1 MNPTGVPVPQ
11 CFHCGTPMPPPSAKR
26 GRPAD
31 YCGRACRQA
40 AYRERQR
47 RRGNSADPDT
57 GSDTG
62 SKALPEQSPEQLQLL
77 ELAQDTQEE
86 LRHLLRLL
94 SNSHRASAA
103 DILEHSVKV
112 QRRMEAVTAGVV
124 LMARRRRIPW
134 ESLGKI
140 LNISPETARHAYHER
155 LVQRRLDDYA
165 PQLAPPPQPVT
176 DPASGEADDPLPA
189 RQPDQPSLRA
199 TNQLSPILSRLQIA
213 SGIPLRQLGLRVQVS
228 ASYLSRVL
236 SGEKFPTWELTEK
249 IALVLGADTDA
260 VLKVWQDER
269 DRHGIRPRRSRQQSP
284 PGEPD
289 SGTSLAAALRTLYQR
304 AASPSAHSVAVA
316 TGHLVRADD
325 VRRILHGAKAGTWEE
340 VSALIRAL
348 DGEPSFFRPHWQEA
362 HESSSPPL
370 PAIAETPTHRLNR
383 LLSAFGDSLHD
394 ARTLAPSPGLS
405 ARRRALRRRLAGQ
418 TIPSS
423 L

>member
-1 MNPTGVPVPQ
+1 MIPSGVPMPQ
-11 CFHCGTPMPPPSAKR
+11 CFHCGTPMPPPSGKR

-47 RRGNSADPDT
+47 RRGDSTDADT
-57 GSDTG
+57 GSR
-62 SKALPEQSPEQLQLL
+62 ALPEQSPEQLQLL

-112 QRRMEAVTAGVV
+112 QRRMEVVTAGVV
-124 LMARRRRIPW
+124 LMARRRRIAW
-134 ESLGKI
+134 EFLGRI
-140 LNISPETARHAYHER
+140 LSISPETARHTYHER

-165 PQLAPPPQPVT
+165 PHLAP
-176 DPASGEADDPLPA
+176 ASHQAATTPGADEDDEHLPA
-189 RQPDQPSLRA
+189 QQPDQPSLRA
-199 TNQLSPILSRLQIA
+199 TNQLSPILSRLQVA

-260 VLKVWQDER
+260 VYKVWQDER
-269 DRHGIRPRRSRQQSP
+269 DRHGIRPRRSRQPSP
-284 PGEPD
+284 PEEPD
-289 SGTSLAAALRTLYQR
+289 AGTSLAGALRTLYQR
-304 AASPSAHSVAVA
+304 AGNPSPHSVAVA
-316 TGHLVRADD
+316 TGHLISADD
-325 VRRILHGAKAGTWEE
+325 VRRMLHSEKTGSWEE

-348 DGEPSFFRPHWQEA
+348 DGEPSFFRSHWQEA
-362 HESSSPPL
+362 HQSSPPPL
-370 PAIAETPTHRLNR
+370 PAIAETPTNRLNR
-383 LLSAFGDSLHD
+383 LLSTFGDSLHD

-405 ARRRALRRRLAGQ
+405 VRRRALRRRMAAQNTRPAL
-418 TIPSS
+418 
-423 L
+423 

>member
-1 MNPTGVPVPQ
+1 MIPTSVPEPQ
-11 CFHCGTPMPPPSAKR
+11 CYHCGTPMPPPGAKR

-31 YCGRACRQA
+31 YCGQACRQA

-47 RRGNSADPDT
+47 RRGKSAETDSDPE
-57 GSDTG
+57 S
-62 SKALPEQSPEQLQLL
+62 LPEQPPEQLQLL

-112 QRRMEAVTAGVV
+112 QRRMDLITAGVV

-134 ESLGKI
+134 EPLGKI
-140 LNISPETARHAYHER
+140 LSISPETARHAYHPR

-165 PQLAPPPQPVT
+165 PHLAPAPPQATSPP
-176 DPASGEADDPLPA
+176 DPDEAEALLPT
-189 RQPDQPSLRA
+189 QQLDQPSLRT

-249 IALVLGADTDA
+249 IALVVGADTDA
-260 VLKVWQDER
+260 VRRVWQDER
-269 DRHGIRPRRSRQQSP
+269 NRHGIRARTSHPQP
-284 PGEPD
+284 PPPD
-289 SGTSLAAALRTLYQR
+289 PGSGTSLAAGLRTLYQR
-304 AASPSAHSVAVA
+304 AASPSVHSVSVA
-316 TGHLVRADD
+316 TGHLISADD
-325 VRRILHGAKAGTWEE
+325 VRRILHGETVGSWEE

-348 DGEPSFFRPHWQEA
+348 DGEPSFFQAHWQEA
-362 HESSSPPL
+362 HESSPPPL
-370 PAIAETPTHRLNR
+370 PAIAETPTNRLNR

-394 ARTLAPSPGLS
+394 ARTLAPSPTLS
-405 ARRRALRRRLAGQ
+405 VRRRALRRRMAAQNTRPAL
-418 TIPSS
+418 
-423 L
+423 

>member
-1 MNPTGVPVPQ
+1 MIPTGVPEPQ

-47 RRGNSADPDT
+47 RRGDSADPDT
-57 GSDTG
+57 A

-94 SNSHRASAA
+94 SNSHRASAV

-124 LMARRRRIPW
+124 LMARRRHIPW
-134 ESLGKI
+134 EPLGRI
-140 LNISPETARHAYHER
+140 LSISPETARRAFHER
-155 LVQRRLDDYA
+155 LVQRRLDEYA
-165 PQLAPPPQPVT
+165 PHLSPAPPQAAAA
-176 DPASGEADDPLPA
+176 PASDEADESLPA
-189 RQPDQPSLRA
+189 QQPDQPSLRA
-199 TNQLSPILSRLQIA
+199 TNQLAPILSRLQIA
-213 SGIPLRQLGLRVQVS
+213 SGIPLRQLGLRTQVS

-269 DRHGIRPRRSRQQSP
+269 DRHGIRSRRSRQQSP
-284 PGEPD
+284 PEEPD
-289 SGTSLAAALRTLYQR
+289 ARTSLTAALRTLYQR
-304 AASPSAHSVAVA
+304 AACPSPHSLAVA
-316 TGHLVRADD
+316 TGQLVSAHD
-325 VRRILHGAKAGTWEE
+325 VRRILHGERPGSWEE

-362 HESSSPPL
+362 HESSEPPL
-370 PAIAETPTHRLNR
+370 PAIAETPTNRLNR
-383 LLSAFGDSLHD
+383 LLSTFGDSLHD
-394 ARTLAPSPGLS
+394 ARTLTPSPGLS
-405 ARRRALRRRLAGQ
+405 VRRRALRRRMAAQNTRPTL
-418 TIPSS
+418 
-423 L
+423 